1 MPLVVCIGNEL
12 VADDA
17 VGFEIHARLA
27 QLLPRGVRL
36 EYCSVG
42 GIALLDLLDGG
53 EECMVVVD
61 AMCLGAAVGTVH
73 CMEFNDIPKS
83 RANAISAHGIGL
95 RETVEIGMALYPER
109 MPGRIVLVGVEGRC
123 FDLPRA
129 YMSKEVAEALEPAVG
144 KVLSLL
150 QVYNPSTNLAGSAVQ

>member
-1 MPLVVCIGNEL
+1 MSLVVCIGNEL

-27 QLLPRGVRL
+27 AILPREVRL

-42 GIALLDLLDGG
+42 GIALLDLLDGT

-73 CMEFNDIPKS
+73 CMELGDIPRS

-95 RETVEIGMALYPER
+95 GETIEIGMALYPER
-109 MPGRIVLVGVEGRC
+109 MPGRIALVGIEGRC
-123 FDLPRA
+123 FDLPREH
-129 YMSKEVAEALEPAVG
+129 MSKEVTAAMEPAVG
-144 KVLSLL
+144 RILSLL
-150 QVYNPSTNLAGSAVQ
+150 QVNYPSTEAAGSATQ

>member
-1 MPLVVCIGNEL
+1 MSLVVCIGNEL

-27 QLLPRGVRL
+27 QLLPREIRL

-42 GIALLDLLDGG
+42 GIALLDLLDGS

-73 CMEFNDIPKS
+73 CMEFDEIPKS
-83 RANAISAHGIGL
+83 TGNAISAHGIGL
-95 RETVEIGMALYPER
+95 REAVEIGMALYPER
-109 MPGRIVLVGVEGRC
+109 MPKRIALVGVEGRC
-123 FDLPRA
+123 FDLPRSH
-129 YMSKEVAEALEPAVG
+129 MSKEVAEAMEPAVSTI
-144 KVLSLL
+144 LSLL
-150 QVYNPSTNLAGSAVQ
+150 HINNPSTKHAE

>member
-1 MPLVVCIGNEL
+1 MAIVVCIGNEL

-17 VGFEIHARLA
+17 VGFEVHARLA
-27 QLLPRGVRL
+27 AMAPAEARL

-42 GIALLDLLDGG
+42 GISLLDLLDGRD
-53 EECMVVVD
+53 ECMVVVD

-73 CMEFNDIPKS
+73 CMEFDDIPKS

-95 RETVEIGMALYPER
+95 REAVEIGMALYPER
-109 MPGRIVLVGVEGRC
+109 MPKRIALVGVEGRC

-129 YMSKEVAEALEPAVG
+129 HMSKEVAEALEPAVG